1 MANNATVALV
11 YVETY
16 ESIVRHLAQQKQSR
30 LRSWVMEKSVQSNGH
45 NWELLGQADYSEKT
59 AVGGTTTSMA
69 TPEAGPSFER
79 RRSTPGTWHTGDLI
93 EPEDIV
99 QVLIDPNSNIAQA
112 QAYAMNRAIDDEILN
127 MAVRAADDGNGGAP
141 VVFDADQI
149 VGDYTTAITFDIVT
163 QVTEKF
169 MDNDIDPD
177 EAKCMII
184 SPAQARKLL
193 QLTEATSGDYNA
205 VRPLTSVGYIE
216 SWMGYTWIV
225 STRLN
230 APAADQAQCLC
241 MTRKALGLQMN
252 RDITTEVAKDPTQS
266 FAWRIYAAATF
277 GGVRVEDKHI
287 VQIQL
292 DDAAV

>member
-1 MANNATVALV
+1 MASNATVELV

-30 LRSWVMEKSVQSNGH
+30 LRMWVMEKAVQSNGH
-45 NWELLGQADYSEKT
+45 NWELLGEAEAVAKT
-59 AVGGTTTSMA
+59 DVGGPTERNVA
-69 TPEAGPSFER
+69 TPESDPAFER
-79 RRSTPGTWHTGDLI
+79 RRSTPGTWHTGDMI

-99 QVLIDPNSNIAQA
+99 QVLIDPNSSIAQS
-112 QAYAMNRAIDDEILN
+112 QAYAMNRAIDDEIID
-127 MAVRAADDGNGGAP
+127 AIDRDADNGNGAV
-141 VVFDADQI
+141 VVFPAAQTL
-149 VGDYTTAITFDIVT
+149 GNYTTAITFDMVT
-163 QVTEKF
+163 QVTELY

-177 EAKCMII
+177 EPKVMVI

-205 VRPLTSVGYIE
+205 LMPLTSKGYIE
-216 SWMGYTWIV
+216 SWMGFSWIV

-230 APAADQAQCLC
+230 YPVADQPTCFC

-252 RDITTEVAKDPTQS
+252 RDMTVEVAKDPTMS
-266 FAWRIYAAATF
+266 FAYRIYCAATY
-277 GGVRVEDKHI
+277 GAVRVEDKHI
-287 VQIQL
+287 VKLQL